1 VDSPRPA
8 HGHRGRE
15 PRPLL
20 VSKIAAPLLQ
30 PGIVTR
36 SRLLARLDESVVKP
50 LSVVVAP
57 AGWGKTSLLAE
68 WAFRAGEHTPV
79 AWLTLDETDDEPNSF
94 WTHVTAALRTIAP
107 EIGDR
112 VLAAL
117 RVPGIDPLEV
127 ALPTLLN
134 DLAASQTQ
142 QVLILDDYHVLTDV
156 RIHEGLEFFLSYL
169 PPAQRLVIAAR
180 FDPPLPLARMRA
192 RGQLTEIRAT
202 DLRFSSAEAGSLVS
216 SVGQVKIGAPAL
228 DALVA
233 RTEGWAVGLKLV
245 ALAIRDAPDPDALA
259 AEVRGDDRHIIDFL
273 TSEVLD
279 RLSPERRDFLVRTS
293 VLDNLCGSLCDA
305 VLRRE
310 GSAAVLEALE
320 RADLFVVPLDPQR
333 MWYRYHR
340 LFRDVLRRE
349 LDSATP
355 HEVADLFRRAADWYL
370 NAGEIGEAVR
380 LLTAAG
386 DRREAGRLLL
396 SAEDTLLD
404 QGEAATYVR
413 LGDGLGEATIRE
425 DPRMSIA
432 MAGAAGQCG
441 RPDRVPALL
450 DIAEAHLRAGHSP
463 AYAGWCSLAAA
474 ADVLR
479 AAFDAEVRADPERM
493 LTHAERATGLEIDP
507 TLPGYVISRMTLGVV
522 LSGLDRQE
530 EAVEVLTDAWTYS
543 SAVPMPVFIR
553 LQAAG
558 LLAMCLFE
566 SGRVEAARRLMHQ
579 VEPTMQAMLHALGDA
594 AAPAVAFLMMVK
606 GRLAHRDG
614 ETVAARGLLARAAE
628 LARIAAHPSQ
638 TVHVLTALADAE
650 LAVGDR
656 RAARA
661 ALDEAHDIAI
671 EGVAFPATARRLTE
685 AEARIGRGAAR
696 RARQEGRLVEEL
708 TDREMSLLLALQ
720 EPLTQR
726 EIGTKLFLSINTVKG
741 YTKNLYRKLGVVSR
755 AEAVRRGRELGLI

>member
-1 VDSPRPA
+1 
-8 HGHRGRE
+8 
-15 PRPLL
+15 
-20 VSKIAAPLLQ
+20 
-30 PGIVTR
+30 
-36 SRLLARLDESVVKP
+36 
-50 LSVVVAP
+50 
-57 AGWGKTSLLAE
+57 
-68 WAFRAGEHTPV
+68 
-79 AWLTLDETDDEPNSF
+79 
-94 WTHVTAALRTIAP
+94 
-107 EIGDR
+107 
-112 VLAAL
+112 
-117 RVPGIDPLEV
+117 
-127 ALPTLLN
+127 
-134 DLAASQTQ
+134 
-142 QVLILDDYHVLTDV
+142 
-156 RIHEGLEFFLSYL
+156 
-169 PPAQRLVIAAR
+169 
-180 FDPPLPLARMRA
+180 
-192 RGQLTEIRAT
+192 
-202 DLRFSSAEAGSLVS
+202 
-216 SVGQVKIGAPAL
+216 
-228 DALVA
+228 
-233 RTEGWAVGLKLV
+233 
-245 ALAIRDAPDPDALA
+245 
-259 AEVRGDDRHIIDFL
+259 
-273 TSEVLD
+273 
-279 RLSPERRDFLVRTS
+279 
-293 VLDNLCGSLCDA
+293 
-305 VLRRE
+305 
-310 GSAAVLEALE
+310 
-320 RADLFVVPLDPQR
+320 
-333 MWYRYHR
+333 
-340 LFRDVLRRE
+340 
-349 LDSATP
+349 
-355 HEVADLFRRAADWYL
+355 
-370 NAGEIGEAVR
+370 
-380 LLTAAG
+380 
-386 DRREAGRLLL
+386 
-396 SAEDTLLD
+396 
-404 QGEAATYVR
+404 
-413 LGDGLGEATIRE
+413 
-425 DPRMSIA
+425 MSIA

-493 LTHAERATGLEIDP
+493 LTHAERAAGLETDP

-696 RARQEGRLVEEL
+696 SARQEGRLVEEL

>member
-1 VDSPRPA
+1 
-8 HGHRGRE
+8 
-15 PRPLL
+15 
-20 VSKIAAPLLQ
+20 
-30 PGIVTR
+30 
-36 SRLLARLDESVVKP
+36 
-50 LSVVVAP
+50 
-57 AGWGKTSLLAE
+57 
-68 WAFRAGEHTPV
+68 
-79 AWLTLDETDDEPNSF
+79 
-94 WTHVTAALRTIAP
+94 
-107 EIGDR
+107 
-112 VLAAL
+112 
-117 RVPGIDPLEV
+117 
-127 ALPTLLN
+127 
-134 DLAASQTQ
+134 
-142 QVLILDDYHVLTDV
+142 
-156 RIHEGLEFFLSYL
+156 
-169 PPAQRLVIAAR
+169 
-180 FDPPLPLARMRA
+180 M
-192 RGQLTEIRAT
+192 
-202 DLRFSSAEAGSLVS
+202 
-216 SVGQVKIGAPAL
+216 
-228 DALVA
+228 
-233 RTEGWAVGLKLV
+233 
-245 ALAIRDAPDPDALA
+245 
-259 AEVRGDDRHIIDFL
+259 
-273 TSEVLD
+273 
-279 RLSPERRDFLVRTS
+279 
-293 VLDNLCGSLCDA
+293 
-305 VLRRE
+305 
-310 GSAAVLEALE
+310 
-320 RADLFVVPLDPQR
+320 
-333 MWYRYHR
+333 
-340 LFRDVLRRE
+340 
-349 LDSATP
+349 
-355 HEVADLFRRAADWYL
+355 RRAADWYL

-380 LLTAAG
+380 ILTAAG

-413 LGDGLGEATIRE
+413 LGDGLGEAIIRE

-450 DIAEAHLRAGHSP
+450 DIAEAQLRAGHGP

-479 AAFDAEVRADPERM
+479 AAFDPDVRADPERM
-493 LTHAERATGLEIDP
+493 LTHAERAAGLETDP

-522 LSGLDRQE
+522 LSGLDREE
-530 EAVEVLTDAWTYS
+530 EAVAVLTDAWTRS
-543 SAVPMPVFIR
+543 SAVSMPVFIR

-558 LLAMCLFE
+558 LLAMCLFD
-566 SGRVEAARRLMHQ
+566 SGRVEVARRLLHQ

-661 ALDEAHDIAI
+661 ALDEARDIAI
-671 EGVAFPATARRLTE
+671 EGVAFPATTRRLTE

-708 TDREMSLLLALQ
+708 TDRELSLLLALQ

>member
-1 VDSPRPA
+1 M
-8 HGHRGRE
+8 
-15 PRPLL
+15 
-20 VSKIAAPLLQ
+20 
-30 PGIVTR
+30 
-36 SRLLARLDESVVKP
+36 
-50 LSVVVAP
+50 
-57 AGWGKTSLLAE
+57 
-68 WAFRAGEHTPV
+68 
-79 AWLTLDETDDEPNSF
+79 
-94 WTHVTAALRTIAP
+94 
-107 EIGDR
+107 
-112 VLAAL
+112 
-117 RVPGIDPLEV
+117 
-127 ALPTLLN
+127 
-134 DLAASQTQ
+134 
-142 QVLILDDYHVLTDV
+142 LIIDDYHVLTDV
-156 RIHEGLEFFLSYL
+156 RIHEAVEFFLSYL
-169 PPAQRLVIAAR
+169 PPVQRLVIAAR

-192 RGQLTEIRAT
+192 RGQLTEIRAA
-202 DLRFSSAEAGSLVS
+202 DLRFSPAEAGSLVS

-228 DALVA
+228 HALVE

-245 ALAIRDAPDPDALA
+245 ALAIRDAPDPDARA
-259 AEVRGDDRHIIDFL
+259 AEVHGDDRHIIDFL

-279 RLSPERRDFLVRTS
+279 RLSPGRRDFLVRTS
-293 VLDNLCGSLCDA
+293 VLDGLCGSLCDA

-310 GSAAVLEALE
+310 GSAAVLESLE

-333 MWYRYHR
+333 IWYRYHR
-340 LFRDVLRRE
+340 LFRDALRRE

-386 DRREAGRLLL
+386 DRREAGRMLL

-450 DIAEAHLRAGHSP
+450 DIAEAHLRAGHIP
-463 AYAGWCSLAAA
+463 AYPGWCSLAAA
-474 ADVLR
+474 AHVLR
-479 AAFDAEVRADPERM
+479 AAFDRDVRADPERM
-493 LTHAERATGLEIDP
+493 LTHAERATGLETDP

-530 EAVEVLTDAWTYS
+530 QAVAVLTDAWTHS

-553 LQAAG
+553 LQAAD
-558 LLAMCLFE
+558 LLAMCLFD
-566 SGRVEAARRLMHQ
+566 SGRVEAARRLLHQ
-579 VEPTMQAMLHALGDA
+579 VEPIMQAMLQALGNA
-594 AAPAVAFLMMVK
+594 AAPAVALLMMVK

-614 ETVAARGLLARAAE
+614 ETGAARGLLARAAE

-638 TVHVLTALADAE
+638 TVRVLTALADAE

-661 ALDEAHDIAI
+661 AQDVGAGLSGLTNQLRYVSVETDDRGQPPMRGVDCRNESWPRTVAVVERLRRFRIVPPEHSFRVDHDRPDVYRR
-671 EGVAFPATARRLTE
+671 VAVGGQQGNQSNLEVDAFLARYRL
-685 AEARIGRGAAR
+685 
-696 RARQEGRLVEEL
+696 RAL
-708 TDREMSLLLALQ
+708 
-720 EPLTQR
+720 
-726 EIGTKLFLSINTVKG
+726 
-741 YTKNLYRKLGVVSR
+741 
-755 AEAVRRGRELGLI
+755 